1 MNEPSVGAAHAV
13 GGGEQMSFAE
23 LGHSSEVEPEVV
35 GGDAGYIALEVY
47 REDGLEAEREGVE
60 VESAAVSLPY
70 RRGGTVVEAHG
81 QFPLLA
87 GG

>member
-1 MNEPSVGAAHAV
+1 
-13 GGGEQMSFAE
+13 MSFAE
-23 LGHSSEVEPEVV
+23 LGHSSEVKPEVI
-35 GGDAGYIALEVY
+35 GGDSGDIALEVY
-47 REDGLEAEREGVE
+47 REDCLEAEREGVE

-70 RRGGTVVEAHG
+70 GRGGAVVEAYG